1 MVAPSTTSLRP
12 AWPEWKAYEFN
23 EATWA
28 ILSLQ
33 VFTRTWV
40 QRQILQIRP
49 PESKPERPK
58 KASPP
63 SPASTGSPGS
73 LDVLLASIQEQNT
86 QIQGA
91 IEEMDYQR
99 RLGEAHQVLEL
110 TPTPEWSPFVLN
122 GAPEMNRFQSYMEED
137 EPSDIP
143 PPPKADLLMVLLP
156 AVDLQDFYRQ
166 SEQALSFVRGN
177 WDNGQFC
184 PIPGSSF
191 MLHQPQLKVLAGTF
205 LEDPG
210 LFLDWLSEKDGL
222 DDPEAS
228 WAPEEVCLAQFREA
242 YLASREDG
250 RLLRPILMPRFPYPS
265 TSGTGIPML

>member
-1 MVAPSTTSLRP
+1 
-12 AWPEWKAYEFN
+12 
-23 EATWA
+23 
-28 ILSLQ
+28 
-33 VFTRTWV
+33 
-40 QRQILQIRP
+40 
-49 PESKPERPK
+49 
-58 KASPP
+58 
-63 SPASTGSPGS
+63 
-73 LDVLLASIQEQNT
+73 
-86 QIQGA
+86 
-91 IEEMDYQR
+91 
-99 RLGEAHQVLEL
+99 
-110 TPTPEWSPFVLN
+110 
-122 GAPEMNRFQSYMEED
+122 MNRFQSYMEED